1 MNELFGGYAG
11 LPNPYF
17 LGKVSLPEDD
27 LQRFFSHVSSQVITG
42 QSIFDESEED
52 YYRKYLVVGGPGYV
66 ETQEGNKALLW
77 RELEKHIGSIDS
89 ELLRLIKEWY
99 PTTRSV
105 LTFLTSV
112 GAYPSKTKI
121 KALKEALTA
130 PDRHSDQGFMR
141 ITKILLGKVRRSP
154 RGIYELAVYPPIV
167 NWDKD
172 DPLDPDAEGVS
183 RKGIGF
189 EIKRRQR
196 WRKEWEDY
204 LADLKQRSGL
214 SFRFEFLCDLP
225 SDQYALIT
233 ISPYLRLPS
242 GDYLAPNGE
251 IVKPPAISSGHVKP
265 IAEDNRDEKK
275 EEKKEEKKFPW
286 WFVIVI
292 GVVALFFFMKD

>member
-1 MNELFGGYAG
+1 
-11 LPNPYF
+11 
-17 LGKVSLPEDD
+17 
-27 LQRFFSHVSSQVITG
+27 
-42 QSIFDESEED
+42 
-52 YYRKYLVVGGPGYV
+52 
-66 ETQEGNKALLW
+66 
-77 RELEKHIGSIDS
+77 
-89 ELLRLIKEWY
+89 
-99 PTTRSV
+99 
-105 LTFLTSV
+105 
-112 GAYPSKTKI
+112 
-121 KALKEALTA
+121 LKEALTA
-130 PDRHSDQGFMR
+130 PDRDSDHGYMR

-167 NWDKD
+167 SWDKD
-172 DPLDPDAEGVS
+172 DPIDPDAEGVT

-251 IVKPPAISSGHVKP
+251 IVKLPASSGGHVKP

-286 WFVIVI
+286 WIVIVI